1 VIKMKGTL
9 IAVEGIDGSGK
20 STFCLDLAKQ
30 IRQQGTQCVVFQEPT
45 YGSLWGI
52 DIRLFLAGKLELT
65 DREILAYFM
74 LDRVYDVNLRIKPA
88 LRKGLVV
95 IMDRYYFSTAA
106 YQGNN
111 ILMPSSIATVSE
123 HHLGCPVSDVTIWLQ
138 LDVETAL
145 DRIKNRLGTNTVFEK
160 TAELIRINN
169 NYEKLF
175 DRMSGV
181 KIVLDAS
188 IGPEALAALGYVKTK
203 KYLK

>member
-1 VIKMKGTL
+1 
-9 IAVEGIDGSGK
+9 
-20 STFCLDLAKQ
+20 
-30 IRQQGTQCVVFQEPT
+30 
-45 YGSLWGI
+45 
-52 DIRLFLAGKLELT
+52 
-65 DREILAYFM
+65 
-74 LDRVYDVNLRIKPA
+74 
-88 LRKGLVV
+88 
-95 IMDRYYFSTAA
+95 
-106 YQGNN
+106 
-111 ILMPSSIATVSE
+111 MPSSIATVSE